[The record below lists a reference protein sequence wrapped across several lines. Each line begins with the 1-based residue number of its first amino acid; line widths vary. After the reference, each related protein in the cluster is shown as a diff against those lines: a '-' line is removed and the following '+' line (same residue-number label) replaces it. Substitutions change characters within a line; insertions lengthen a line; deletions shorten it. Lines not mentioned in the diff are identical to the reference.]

1 MRGYFGIGVERI
13 NKPYNVGNL
22 FRSAHA
28 FDASFVFTVG
38 ATYER
43 RKGHRTDTS
52 DALAHLP
59 FYSFPDVDHLM
70 LPEGCRLVGVE
81 LTDDAIELPSFKH
94 PIHAAY
100 IMGPER
106 DSLSPETVE
115 KCDFII
121 KIPTKFC
128 LNVGIAG
135 VVVMYDRLI
144 SRGRF
149 APRPVRAGGPTEAL
163 PDHRAGGPILRA
175 ARRMEAYRDEPPLA
189 EVEVA
194 EKT

>member
-1 MRGYFGIGVERI
+1 M
-13 NKPYNVGNL
+13 
-22 FRSAHA
+22 
-28 FDASFVFTVG
+28 
-38 ATYER
+38 
-43 RKGHRTDTS
+43 
-52 DALAHLP
+52 
-59 FYSFPDVDHLM
+59 M

-106 DSLSPETVE
+106 DSLSPATVE
-115 KCDFII
+115 KCDFVI

-135 VVVMYDRLI
+135 VVVMYDRLL

-163 PDHRAGGPILRA
+163 PDHRSGGPIFRTGK
-175 ARRMEAYRDEPPLA
+175 RMETYRDEPPLA
-189 EVEVA
+189 EVGVA
-194 EKT
+194 EKD